1 MFNHPA
7 KIALSLAFA
16 LTAQTALAQDVIT
29 MRVAHSMPA
38 THSYETWIAD
48 FATELERLAPGR
60 VEVESFP
67 NAQLGSETEY
77 LEGIK
82 FGTIEG
88 AVVGRHGQID
98 QRLEV
103 LNLPMIYRDADHI
116 DEVLRG
122 GGEVQ
127 ATLDDIMY
135 ENGYKVLGWG
145 ELGFRDITTKGV
157 PIRKA
162 DDLKGVDI
170 RVPNVEPWLVAFR
183 EWGANP
189 TPLDFSELYS
199 ALQQGVVDAQENPP
213 EVIVNSRFDEV
224 QDTLSLTEHASI
236 PSQFIVSTRFWE
248 GLDEDLQSAMMEAAT
263 ISRDKQVANTRAAN
277 EALVAELESRGMTIV
292 SDVDRESFRAGAE
305 ASWAA
310 FEGKIGADLI
320 EAVQSAGST
329 E

>member
-1 MFNHPA
+1 MFIKTT

-16 LTAQTALAQDVIT
+16 LSAQTAFAQDAIKL
-29 MRVAHSMPA
+29 RVAHSMPA
-38 THSYETWIAD
+38 THSYQTWVED
-48 FATELERLAPGR
+48 FSAELERLAPGR
-60 VEVESFP
+60 VDVEVFP
-67 NAQLGSETEY
+67 NAQLGNETEY
-77 LEGIK
+77 LEGIR

-88 AVVGRHGQID
+88 AVLGRHGQID
-98 QRLEV
+98 PRLEV
-103 LNLPMIYRDADHI
+103 LNLPMIYRDAAHI

-122 GGEVQ
+122 GGDVQ
-127 ATLDDIMY
+127 ARLDGIMY

-145 ELGFRDITTKGV
+145 ELGFRDITTLGV

-162 DDLKGVDI
+162 DDLKGLDI
-170 RVPNVEPWLVAFR
+170 RVPNVEPWLIAFR

-199 ALQQGVVDAQENPP
+199 ALQQGVVKAQENPP

-224 QDTLSLTEHASI
+224 QDTISLTEHASI
-236 PSQFIVSTRFWE
+236 PSEFVVSTRFWE
-248 GLDEDLQSAMMEAAT
+248 GLDPDLQKAMMEAAT
-263 ISRDKQVANTRAAN
+263 ISRDAQVKATRAAN
-277 EALVAELESRGMTIV
+277 KALVEELASRGMTVI

-310 FEGKIGADLI
+310 YEDKIGADLI
-320 EAVQSAGST
+320 EAVRSAGT